1 MSFSRDS
8 KQKLTTVAA
17 VIIVALLGIN
27 AFLLWNKFSQEKVI
41 TNKDMEL
48 NESER
53 IKADL
58 EKQYYESLSE
68 LEEMRGNNE
77 ELNEMIDK
85 QKEELKGQKDK
96 IYRMIK
102 DGKSSTA
109 ELAAVRQ
116 KMAEFKSQLD
126 QYVVENNTLREE
138 KEALTAANSQ
148 LTSAKANLESNLT
161 DERKM
166 NEDLVTAKSALV
178 SEKGE
183 LESTNAKLNTKVTRA
198 SVIDVKSL
206 TVVGEKVRKN
216 GKAVSKKYAKS
227 VDRLK
232 VCFTA
237 EENMVT
243 EGGLE
248 RFFIRIIN
256 PIGETIAMESKGS
269 GIMKLASGTD
279 EVRYTQVKEVDYD
292 KTEMSACFYW
302 EQPSYKTGQYEVEV
316 YNKGYVAGK
325 TSFKLK

>member
-41 TNKDMEL
+41 ASKDMEL
-48 NESER
+48 NESEH
-53 IKADL
+53 IKAEL

-68 LEEMRGNNE
+68 LEEMKGNNT

-85 QKEELKGQKDK
+85 QKEELKTQKDK

-102 DGKSSTA
+102 DGKATSA
-109 ELAAVRQ
+109 ELAAVRE

-126 QYVVENNTLREE
+126 QYVIENNTLREE
-138 KEALTAANSQ
+138 KKALTAANSQ
-148 LTSAKANLESNLT
+148 LTNAKASLESNLSE
-161 DERKM
+161 ERKM
-166 NEDLVTAKSALV
+166 NEDLVTAKSALL

-183 LESTNAKLNTKVTRA
+183 LESTNAELSSKVTRA
-198 SVIDVKSL
+198 SVIDIKDL
-206 TVVGEKVRKN
+206 NVVGEKVRKS

-227 VDRLK
+227 IDRLK

-237 EENMVT
+237 EENIVT
-243 EGGLE
+243 ESGLE

-269 GIMKLASGTD
+269 GIMKLANGTD

-302 EQPSYKTGQYEVEV
+302 EQPTYKPGQYEVEI

-325 TSFKLK
+325 TVFKLK